1 MTEILFYHLEQRPL
15 EQVLPV
21 LLQKSIERG
30 WQCVVQIGNSDKTAA
45 LDKALW
51 TFGDE
56 SFLPHGRY
64 VEDGEN
70 NHPILLCSGQN
81 SAEINPNA
89 AEARFFVYGAVP
101 DAQTSTINSYQRLVF
116 MFSGHDPEAVSAAR
130 LAWKSLSS
138 DHQTTYWQQ
147 DASGKWL
154 KKA

>member
-1 MTEILFYHLEQRPL
+1 MEH
-15 EQVLPV
+15 VLPV
-21 LLQKSIERG
+21 LLQKSVERG
-30 WQCVVQIGNSDKTAA
+30 WKCVVQIGDSDKIAA

-51 TFGDE
+51 TFSNE
-56 SFLPHGRY
+56 SFLPHGTY

-81 SAEINPNA
+81 SVEINPHA
-89 AEARFFVYGAVP
+89 AQVRFFVHGAVP
-101 DAQTSTINSYQRLVF
+101 DARSGAIEGYQRLVF

-130 LAWKSLSS
+130 QAWKSLSK

-147 DASGKWL
+147 DANGRWL